1 MSEKLCLQWND
12 FKDNVKTAFGSL
24 RDDSDFTDVTLV
36 SEDGQKLEVHKVIL
50 AASSPVFKNILAKNK
65 HAHSLIYMR
74 RVKFE
79 DLVAIIDFLYCGEA
93 NVYQENLDSFLAMA
107 EELQLKGLMG
117 TPINDDQLQKTE
129 AIKTA
134 PSSQITQAVHKS
146 KRELTTVEK
155 PPQPFLDESNEL
167 VEIGAFAH
175 KFSGDFIELDSTV
188 KSLMTRT
195 DQRHTNAAGGFIYSC
210 NVCGKEGQSVNMQ
223 HHIESNHMEGIL
235 LPCNLCEKTYRSRN
249 SLQNHKRDSH
259 KKKPC

>member
-50 AASSPVFKNILAKNK
+50 AVSSPVFKNILAKNK

-129 AIKTA
+129 VIKTA
-134 PSSQITQAVHKS
+134 PSSQITRAVHKS
-146 KRELTTVEK
+146 KREFTTVEK
-155 PPQPFLDESNEL
+155 PPQSLFDKSNEL
-167 VEIGAFAH
+167 VGIGAFAH
-175 KFSGDFIELDSTV
+175 NFSGDLIELDSAV

-195 DQRHTNAAGGFIYSC
+195 DQRHTSAAGGFIYSC